1 MSESRN
7 HAIYFLYKNQ
17 LLTKNQ
23 KHPELPG
30 QQSVLQ
36 LLPGQHPWR
45 GQGMTNGYRP
55 IHIRHWAASSTKTTV
70 AA

>member
-1 MSESRN
+1 MGESRN
-7 HAIYFLYKNQ
+7 HAIYFIYKNQ

-36 LLPGQHPWR
+36 LLPGQHP
-45 GQGMTNGYRP
+45 
-55 IHIRHWAASSTKTTV
+55 
-70 AA
+70 